1 MAFLGKDK
9 TLFDVVQKETNTA
22 EWLPYGIGIDVH
34 KLFAFVSIALP
45 DYNSGHMICNCDIR

>member
-45 DYNSGHMICNCDIR
+45 DYNSG